1 MKIVVPLFGL
11 GNVMFQYAFLC
22 ELRYRYPNEACC
34 FFVYRKKLFDHHGYE
49 LDKLFNVEPYKGLNR
64 VQRIWI
70 KTLEYLGDFG
80 FPNFFLIRKLFKVI
94 RNEKED
100 SFKYYENVFSYP
112 NLNIAYW
119 GMWQSPK
126 YFTHAKD
133 EIINTYQFN
142 QSQISVYSNRI
153 LDKIN
158 STNSV
163 SVHLRRGDYTN
174 DQYNGGFI
182 RCCPLEYYSKAM
194 LYMEEKAENPTF
206 FIFSDDIEYAKM
218 NLSANSIFFVDGNK
232 GEDSWQDMYL
242 MSQCKH
248 NIIANSTFSWWGA
261 FLNLHQNKIVIAPK
275 RWWYY
280 LEKDD
285 IIPEDWIR
293 I

>member
-22 ELRYRYPNEACC
+22 ELRHHYQNEACC
-34 FFVYRKKLFDHHGYE
+34 FFVYRKKLFDHNGYE
-49 LDKLFNVEPYKGLNR
+49 LDRLFKVNSYQGLNWL
-64 VQRIWI
+64 QQICI
-70 KTLEYLGDFG
+70 HFLERSGDFG
-80 FPNFFLIRKLFKVI
+80 FPNFFLIRKLFKVV

-100 SFKYYENVFSYP
+100 SFKYYDNVFQYSHV
-112 NLNIAYW
+112 NIAYW

-126 YFTHAKD
+126 YFTSVK
-133 EIINTYQFN
+133 EKIINTYQFD
-142 QSQISVYSNRI
+142 QSQISVYTRSV
-153 LDKIN
+153 LEKVK

-163 SVHLRRGDYTN
+163 CIHLRRGDYMN
-174 DQYNGGFI
+174 DQYNGGFS
-182 RCCPLEYYSKAM
+182 RCCPLEYYSKAIQ
-194 LYMEEKAENPTF
+194 YIEEKIENPTF
-206 FIFSDDIEYAKM
+206 FVFSDDIEYAKM
-218 NLSANSIFFVDGNK
+218 NLSADSMFFIDGNK
-232 GEDSWQDMYL
+232 GDDSWHDMYL

-261 FLNLHQNKIVIAPK
+261 FLNLHENKIVIAP
-275 RWWYY
+275 RHWWYY